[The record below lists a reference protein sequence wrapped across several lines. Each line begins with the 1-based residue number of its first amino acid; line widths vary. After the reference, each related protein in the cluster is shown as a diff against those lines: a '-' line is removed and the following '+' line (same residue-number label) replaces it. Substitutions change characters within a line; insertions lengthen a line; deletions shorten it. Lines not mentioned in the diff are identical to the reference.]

1 MTKFRHEPGVTE
13 LRIELKAAGYSPIP
27 LVGKIP
33 PSAGWPTMT
42 DSEDAIRM
50 WPTKYSWATNTG
62 IKTRNT
68 PAIDVDITDVAV
80 CRDVYSVARE
90 FFSEGT
96 VLVRV
101 GRFPKFAILLRSE
114 APLKKS
120 KVVFRAPDSHLHHVE
135 ILGDGQQLAA
145 FGIHPDTEQPYRWDE
160 GLEPGVAVPWASLPL
175 TDEGTNARFL
185 RA

>member
-68 PAIDVDITDVAV
+68 PAIDVDITDVARMTALFGQRCTREAFRQKLWMPFRRLV
-80 CRDVYSVARE
+80 AGLRNRHRRRIGSSSATPSLSGPGRPIPRPPIDVI
-90 FFSEGT
+90 
-96 VLVRV
+96 V
-101 GRFPKFAILLRSE
+101 GRALHI
-114 APLKKS
+114 PL
-120 KVVFRAPDSHLHHVE
+120 
-135 ILGDGQQLAA
+135 I
-145 FGIHPDTEQPYRWDE
+145 T
-160 GLEPGVAVPWASLPL
+160 
-175 TDEGTNARFL
+175 
-185 RA
+185 